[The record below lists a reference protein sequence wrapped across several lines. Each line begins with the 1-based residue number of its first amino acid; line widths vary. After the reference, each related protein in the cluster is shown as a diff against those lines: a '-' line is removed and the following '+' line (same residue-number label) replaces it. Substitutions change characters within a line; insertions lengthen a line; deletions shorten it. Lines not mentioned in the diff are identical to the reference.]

1 MFSICLRFVCVCLS
15 YHHSIVCGCVDAKCL
30 KWSIWYAS
38 FGTDNFTTSSRKQAI
53 NCAKC
58 YTSFMD
64 FKPFHNSSQKRR
76 LLVKSWKVWKNLY
89 WDYDRWNWTYNT
101 ISGQIDGIHRFKGH
115 AICVQ
120 AQTFNEELLR
130 FEIHLKHIR
139 NINRSKFHHFN
150 MLLKFPHYEK
160 SFGWNHLIFGSF
172 GKIFSWQEH
181 QSHQSTCITCTLN
194 SSAIVYIILHSS
206 ISIAYVRRYF
216 NAFTVSL

>member
-1 MFSICLRFVCVCLS
+1 
-15 YHHSIVCGCVDAKCL
+15 
-30 KWSIWYAS
+30 
-38 FGTDNFTTSSRKQAI
+38 
-53 NCAKC
+53 
-58 YTSFMD
+58 MD
-64 FKPFHNSSQKRR
+64 FKPFHNSFQKRR
-76 LLVKSWKVWKNLY
+76 LLVKSWKDWKNLY

-150 MLLKFPHYEK
+150 MLLKFPHYET

-194 SSAIVYIILHSS
+194 SSHRIHNITFIDFNCICAPLLQYFYSVIVSQFLYFIALICVLSVFIGSHNAYSIDFIINFNGEW
-206 ISIAYVRRYF
+206 VRNNWGKCRFMLLYGRF
-216 NAFTVSL
+216 RL

>member
-1 MFSICLRFVCVCLS
+1 
-15 YHHSIVCGCVDAKCL
+15 
-30 KWSIWYAS
+30 
-38 FGTDNFTTSSRKQAI
+38 
-53 NCAKC
+53 
-58 YTSFMD
+58 MD
-64 FKPFHNSSQKRR
+64 FKPFHNSFQKRR
-76 LLVKSWKVWKNLY
+76 LLVKSWKDWKNLY

-130 FEIHLKHIR
+130 FEIQLKHIR

-150 MLLKFPHYEK
+150 MLLKFPHYET

-194 SSAIVYIILHSS
+194 SSHRIHSITFIDFNCICAPLLQCFYSVIVSQFLYFIALICVLSVFIGSHNAYSIDFIINFNGEW
-206 ISIAYVRRYF
+206 VRNNWGKCRFMLLYGRF
-216 NAFTVSL
+216 RL